1 MNSSCRR
8 RPPER
13 GCALTSPLRTRV
25 HSRHRE
31 LAHPSQTRQPQLTCI
46 QPLLS
51 PLGSALMSAAQMAD
65 RQDPDLAK
73 EKRQQ
78 MNAVL
83 FETKDAGKQEWAKK
97 RDAEATK
104 A

>member
-1 MNSSCRR
+1 M
-8 RPPER
+8 
-13 GCALTSPLRTRV
+13 A
-25 HSRHRE
+25 
-31 LAHPSQTRQPQLTCI
+31 
-46 QPLLS
+46 
-51 PLGSALMSAAQMAD
+51 GS
-65 RQDPDLAK
+65 QDPDLAK